1 MDQSTSYRSDF
12 FTGITEAVNSSTGSS
27 RPSPA
32 QLGVEGGSL
41 HKLLRSREYNLFAQ
55 SAVFESDFIQ
65 VTRRGNLVDIH
76 NIPTL
81 LTLGITASVPFLP
94 LPNILIVASRNPE
107 SKGTEGEGYMKITR
121 MLPMKLVRLSV
132 HAKVSRCLK
141 LVLANRST
149 FYLQLQDKHPG
160 HVFKLW
166 EELIH
171 IIYAGL
177 SITFKDANIN
187 LPKSSLCD
195 SRSSSTSVISSEKF
209 TYDAQKPDRNIPIRS
224 NITANTKIGVWK
236 RNKMLVGKETHDGSD
251 VPSSESSRCTIRS
264 QSVSGKNNDK
274 VSVKD
279 WVPDTQEPHK
289 IRTRTEQLLDV
300 KEERSPGDE
309 WEEIIERCSCDHCKT
324 CNQVLTLH
332 TLPCKQKQIGTEGE
346 EDEEEGGGAEGDPN
360 TFEAEDED
368 RTYFGLWERDRP
380 TLMPLSRLSSL
391 IAVGLR

>member
-1 MDQSTSYRSDF
+1 MDQSIPYRRDF
-12 FTGITEAVNSSTGSS
+12 FTGITEAIDSGTGST

-94 LPNILIVASRNPE
+94 LPNILIIASRDTE
-107 SKGTEGEGYMKITR
+107 SKGTEGEEGYMKITR

-132 HAKVSRCLK
+132 HEKVSRCLK

-149 FYLQLQDKHPG
+149 FYLQLQDKHPN

-177 SITFKDANIN
+177 SITFKDTNVN
-187 LPKSSLCD
+187 LPKPSLCD

-209 TYDAQKPDRNIPIRS
+209 TYEAQKPCRNIPIKS
-224 NITANTKIGVWK
+224 NVTANSKVGLWK
-236 RNKMLVGKETHDGSD
+236 RNQLLVGKEIRDGSD
-251 VPSSESSRCTIRS
+251 DVHSTESSGSTLKSQPTYGKSNVKAIR
-264 QSVSGKNNDK
+264 N
-274 VSVKD
+274 
-279 WVPDTQEPHK
+279 WVTDTQEPQR
-289 IRTRTEQLLDV
+289 IRTRIEQLLDV
-300 KEERSPGDE
+300 KEEKSPGDE
-309 WEEIIERCSCDHCKT
+309 WEQIIERCSCDHCKT

-332 TLPCKQKQIGTEGE
+332 TLPCKQKKTGSGE
-346 EDEEEGGGAEGDPN
+346 QEEEEEGGGGEGETN
-360 TFEAEDED
+360 AFEADED
-368 RTYFGLWERDRP
+368 CTYFGLWERDRP

>member
-1 MDQSTSYRSDF
+1 MMNQSTQHRDDF
-12 FTGITEAVNSSTGSS
+12 FMGITQAIDSGPGST

-41 HKLLRSREYNLFAQ
+41 HRLLRSREYNLFAQ

-94 LPNILIVASRNPE
+94 LPNILIIASRDSE
-107 SKGTEGEGYMKITR
+107 SKGKEGEEGCMKITR

-132 HAKVSRCLK
+132 HEKVNRCLK

-149 FYLQLQDKHPG
+149 FYLQLQDKHSN

-177 SITFKDANIN
+177 SITFKDTSVN
-187 LPKSSLCD
+187 LPQTSMCD

-209 TYDAQKPDRNIPIRS
+209 TYEAQKSCRNIPIKS
-224 NITANTKIGVWK
+224 NATANPKIGFWK
-236 RNKMLVGKETHDGSD
+236 RNQLLVGKEIWDGSD
-251 VPSSESSRCTIRS
+251 DVHSTESSGSTLRLQPIY
-264 QSVSGKNNDK
+264 GKSHIK
-274 VSVKD
+274 VVRKD
-279 WVPDTQEPHK
+279 WVPDTQEPQK
-289 IRTRTEQLLDV
+289 IRTRTEQLLNV
-300 KEERSPGDE
+300 KEEKSPGDE
-309 WEEIIERCSCDHCKT
+309 WEQIIERCSCDHCKT
-324 CNQVLTLH
+324 CNQDLAQH
-332 TLPCKQKQIGTEGE
+332 TLPCKQKKAETGE
-346 EDEEEGGGAEGDPN
+346 QEEEEEGEGESN
-360 TFEAEDED
+360 AFEAEDED